1 MKAQNTIWK
10 IKRIL
15 YEVSEVLYLVMF
27 SVILSYR
34 FLKTTQFL
42 EEWDILNTENKIV
55 LELLSF
61 FLLKPFV
68 LLGII
73 IVLRYLCSEKYNIKQ
88 YLVVAALVFAA
99 ALIFQ
104 KHDSMPYAL
113 MLILL
118 LVGAKDISFHKLLKL
133 YFSIIIFFSII
144 TIVAAQFGIIT
155 NLVWN
160 VEGRNTRISFGF
172 IYPTDFAA
180 HLFFITLCYW
190 YMRGE
195 RLCYIEA
202 GITAILG
209 GLAYL
214 FCEARCSTLMLLL
227 LSLVMFY
234 FRFRYIKSKKRNMKS
249 QIGSVFSLLLVFTP
263 LMCSVFI
270 HFFSIFFTTNIK
282 YMQDFNKLISGRLS
296 LAKRAIDIFGF
307 QLWGADIPMIG
318 NGSKETY
325 VAKYFYIDSTYLQLS
340 LLYGVVFLTLIL
352 IIFVLVGEEARKRKD
367 WILLWI
373 IALASVHGVI
383 EQHLIELEYFPFL
396 FAAFADMSR
405 SKKKRHGK
413 KK

>member
-1 MKAQNTIWK
+1 MKIRNVIWK
-10 IKRIL
+10 IKHIL

-27 SVILSYR
+27 SLILSYR
-34 FLKTTQFL
+34 FLGTTQFF
-42 EEWDILNTENKIV
+42 EEWNILNTENKIV

-61 FLLKPFV
+61 FFVKPFA

-73 IVLRYLCSEKYNIKQ
+73 TVLRYLCSKTYNIKQ
-88 YLVVAALVFAA
+88 YLLAASLVFAA
-99 ALIFQ
+99 VLVFQ
-104 KHDSMPYAL
+104 RHDSMPYAL
-113 MLILL
+113 TLILL
-118 LVGAKDISFHKLLKL
+118 LIGAKDISFQKLMRL
-133 YFSIIIFFSII
+133 YFSIVIFWSII
-144 TIVAAQFGIIT
+144 TMVAAQLGIIT

-160 VEGRNTRISFGF
+160 VEGRNIRISFGF

-180 HLFFITLCYW
+180 HIFFMVLCYW
-190 YMRGE
+190 YIRGE
-195 RLCYIEA
+195 RFHCIEA
-202 GITAILG
+202 GITAVLG
-209 GLAYL
+209 GFVYL

-234 FRFRYIKSKKRNMKS
+234 SQFRHIRSKKRNMEY
-249 QIGSVFSLLLVFTP
+249 QMCSVLSSLLVFVP
-263 LMCSVFI
+263 LMCSAFI
-270 HFFSIFFTTNIK
+270 HFFSMFFTAGVK
-282 YMQDFNKLISGRLS
+282 YMQGFNKLISGRLS
-296 LAKRAIDIFGF
+296 LAKKAIDIFGF
-307 QLWGADIPMIG
+307 QLWGSDIPMVG

-325 VAKYFYIDSTYLQLS
+325 ASKYFYVDSTYLQLS

-352 IIFVLVGEEARKRKD
+352 IVFLLVGEQARKRKD

-373 IALASVHGVI
+373 IALASIHGVI